1 MHDKFPEAFTAAD
14 IIAQLDVIA
23 ILFGDDMAPDLLDV
37 LDAFDHA
44 AADIQAACLVAVG
57 LVS

>member
-14 IIAQLDVIA
+14 PVAQYDVIA

-44 AADIQAACLVAVG
+44 APHIQVACLVAVG